1 MKMNNPVLILGAG
14 ISGLGAAYK
23 LSCNGQQTV
32 VLERILLMEVFAVT
46 LPLTVSVLTVLF
58 IFLC

>member
-1 MKMNNPVLILGAG
+1 MSNPTLILGAG
-14 ISGLGAAYK
+14 IAGLGAAYK
-23 LSCNGQQTV
+23 LKSSNRSCI
-32 VLERILLMEVFAVT
+32 VLEKIQPMEVFAVT